1 VTDLERIGHLLG
13 GWLQE
18 HRRNFPPLEVRGIVP
33 SVEVDG
39 EGPVVRL
46 TLALHPGGD
55 GAEGWPM
62 PAVAALCQAIREVAR
77 EKRDVPVEFLLQDVR
92 NH

>member
-1 VTDLERIGHLLG
+1 VTDLEGIGHLLG
-13 GWLQE
+13 EWLQE
-18 HRRNFPPLEVRGIVP
+18 RRRNFPPLEVRGIVP

-39 EGPVVRL
+39 EGPLVRL

-55 GAEGWPM
+55 DAEGWPM

-77 EKRDVPVEFLLQDVR
+77 EEHGVPVEFLLQDVR
-92 NH
+92 NR